1 MNIRYFREELSE
13 QEALVA
19 QADDIETNVPV
30 HTCFRSVRE
39 TMEELA
45 YRTAVTYTDNDEPSL
60 YYQTTVKG
68 ISCYE
73 VGSRNNKMDKVPVSS
88 EKPRLL
94 G

>member
-1 MNIRYFREELSE
+1 MNIRYFKEDLTEE
-13 QEALVA
+13 EALIA
-19 QADDIETNVPV
+19 QADDIETDVPV
-30 HTCFRSVRE
+30 RKCFRSVRE

-45 YRTAVTYTDNDEPSL
+45 YLTAVTYTDNDEASL
-60 YYQTTVKG
+60 YYSTTVRG

-73 VGSRNNKMDKVPVSS
+73 VGSRNNEVDEVSVPR

>member
-1 MNIRYFREELSE
+1 MNIRYFKEDLTEE
-13 QEALVA
+13 EALIA
-19 QADDIETNVPV
+19 QADDIETDVPV
-30 HTCFRSVRE
+30 RTCFRSVRE

-45 YRTAVTYTDNDEPSL
+45 YRTAVTYTDNDDASL
-60 YYQTTVKG
+60 YYSTTVKG

-73 VGSRNNKMDKVPVSS
+73 VGSRNNGLEELPVSR